1 MPSPTPPPIPPTAV
15 GSGLNGRISGMT
27 GLVVA
32 VVVYGPDSIIRESAR
47 VVPESDGSWSIPLPP
62 PGSYRVVPVG
72 QGTRPLRCEPHFQTI
87 QIAGEAMGGLDFR
100 ILGTD

>member
-1 MPSPTPPPIPPTAV
+1 
-15 GSGLNGRISGMT
+15 MT
-27 GLVVA
+27 DLVVA
-32 VVVYGPDSIIRESAR
+32 VVIYGPDSIIKESAR
-47 VVPESDGSWSIPLPP
+47 AVPQKDGTWSAPLPS

-87 QIAGEAMGGLDFR
+87 QVANEALGGLDFR